1 RSHVFRIARRR
12 HDGDQGR
19 IGALHHAYVRGKRDV
34 AQVLRVVDLE
44 AGNVDVERF
53 RNVVGGTLHFDGV
66 GDDVDGAA
74 ALDPR
79 RLLRIDHVDRD
90 AHADARTLA
99 EAKEIDVHRQILHRI
114 ELVIARD
121 YALLAAVEIEL
132 VDRGEEAAGIDALLE
147 IGMIDRHVERRLAVA
162 VDHAGHAAGAA
173 FRTSGAFAG
182 PRTRDGLHFLDRCH
196 RTNPHLC
203 NG

>member
-1 RSHVFRIARRR
+1 ARRRAGCCRSSTGCPGPRAGGRPFRRHAGFRGGRGSGGRGGGGLGGGLHFFRIARRR

-147 IGMIDRHVERRLAVA
+147 I
-162 VDHAGHAAGAA
+162 
-173 FRTSGAFAG
+173 
-182 PRTRDGLHFLDRCH
+182 
-196 RTNPHLC
+196 
-203 NG
+203 